1 MNPRP
6 DATDAKNPSNS
17 VWVSANAGSGKT
29 HLLADRV
36 TRLLLAGANP
46 TQILCLTYTKA
57 AAAEMSTRL
66 FDRLGTWALLD
77 NAELR
82 ERLKEIGAEETDS
95 AALRR
100 ARRLFAQALE
110 TPGGL
115 KIQTIHSFC
124 QHVLARF
131 PVEARVP
138 ARFSVLDERSASD
151 LMRGS
156 RDTVLQRAAQHDE
169 KLAGAVAILA
179 TRAADGRFAEIV
191 DGAIGNAG
199 RLREVMA
206 THGNEESRLFA
217 MLRKK
222 LDVGPDDDEKTV
234 LERLCVELSGE
245 RDHLESI
252 ADWLIGGS
260 SNDRRLGRHLSAF
273 LTNISWENFDPLR
286 NVFLTTGG
294 QPRKTLAT
302 KKIAEAQ
309 PELFDK
315 LVGLS
320 DRVIAADEKAKA
332 AATATLTE
340 AIVTVATRVLDEYAL
355 RKTARAALDYNDLIR
370 STRLLLERE
379 GAAAWVLYK
388 LDGGIN
394 HILVDEAQDTSPEQ
408 WRIIAK
414 LAEEFHSGLGS
425 NEGRHIRT
433 LFAVGDEKQSIFS
446 FQGAAPE
453 EFGRNLRYFRTRAEN
468 AQLNFSDVRLPISRR
483 STKAILSFVD
493 EVFFDDNIRDGLSST
508 GETPLHEPHR
518 NETGRVEIWPTV
530 KPPPTPERDP
540 WDLPLDAPSSQ
551 GADVALAARIAE
563 RVANWI
569 QKGTPLPGVEEARAI
584 VAGDIM
590 ILVRRRNAFAQEM
603 IRQLMERN
611 VPVAGADRMVL
622 LDQIAIADL
631 VALGRFVLLPED
643 ELNLAALLKSPLVG
657 LGEDDLYAL
666 AQPRRGRLWDELS
679 TRAQENATFKEAHS
693 FLANALSQADY
704 LPPFEFF
711 AKNLASGA
719 RERILSRFGAEA
731 DDAIGEFL
739 SLAQRY
745 EDSHPPSLEGFLDW
759 FSRGAA
765 EVKRDMEQGG
775 GTVRVMTV
783 HGAKGLEA
791 NIVIVPD
798 TAQVPDHER
807 RAGILYTNDCL
818 YFGVPKAFE
827 TAPVAEAKAQAQL
840 AEMREYRRL
849 LYVALTRARDW
860 LILCGYETKRG
871 VHQNAW
877 YPYLQAAAA
886 RIGKEETNEEGES
899 VIVLGAKM
907 PAKSLPKK
915 QDTTISGSAPL
926 PAFLSAPPCADEIQR
941 QIVRPS
947 DAFGNTPDGS
957 EPVALSPLTDSS
969 GHRFRRGLLIHA
981 LLAMLPNIQPA
992 KRAQAG
998 RHYLSSR
1005 GVQDE
1010 DATKLMD
1017 EVNGVLDDPKFASL
1031 FDEHSRG
1038 EIAITAALP
1047 ELGNGVHVNGQ
1058 IDRLALNDKE
1068 IMIADFKTNRPA
1080 PESVEKIPAIYRAQ
1094 MALYRAALSKIYPGK
1109 HIACALIWTDGP
1121 RAMRL
1126 PDSLLDKE
1134 FQKIIER
1141 QTPGNA
1147 A

>member
-1 MNPRP
+1 MNARP
-6 DATDAKNPSNS
+6 DATDAKNPRNS
-17 VWVSANAGSGKT
+17 AWVSANAGSGKT

-36 TRLLLAGANP
+36 TRLLLAGADP

-77 NAELR
+77 NAELHA
-82 ERLKEIGAEETDS
+82 RLKEIGAEETD
-95 AALRR
+95 ADALRR

-138 ARFSVLDERSASD
+138 ARFNVLDERSASD
-151 LMRGS
+151 LMRAS
-156 RDTVLQRAAQHDE
+156 RDAVLQRAAQNDE

-199 RLREVMA
+199 RLREVMSA
-206 THGNEESRLFA
+206 HDNDESRLIA
-217 MLRKK
+217 KLRKT
-222 LDVGPDDDEKTV
+222 LGVGPADDERSV
-234 LERLCVELSGE
+234 LDSFCIELTGE
-245 RDHLESI
+245 RAHMEAI
-252 ADWLIGGS
+252 AEWLLAGS
-260 SNDRRLGRHLSAF
+260 SNDQRLGRQLGAF
-273 LTNISWENFDPLR
+273 LVNISWENFEPLR
-286 NVFLTTGG
+286 SIFITAGG
-294 QPRKTLAT
+294 EPRKSLAT
-302 KKIAEAQ
+302 KKTAEAR
-309 PELFDK
+309 PELFES
-315 LVGLS
+315 LAGMR

-340 AIVTVATRVLDEYAL
+340 AIVTVANSVLDEYAT
-355 RKTARAALDYNDLIR
+355 RKTARAALDYDDLIR
-370 STRLLLERE
+370 FTRLLLERE

-425 NEGRHIRT
+425 NEGRYIRT

-453 EFGRNLRYFRTRAEN
+453 EFGRNLSYFRTRAEN
-468 AQLNFSDVRLPISRR
+468 AQLNFSDVRLPVSRR

-493 EVFFDDNIRDGLSST
+493 EVFSDDNIRDGLSST

-518 NETGRVEIWPTV
+518 NEVGRVEIWPTT
-530 KPPPTPERDP
+530 KPPPSVERDP
-540 WDLPLDAPSSQ
+540 WNLPVDAPSTQ
-551 GADVALAARIAE
+551 GADSVLAARIAE
-563 RVANWI
+563 RVSNWL
-569 QKGTPLPGVEEARAI
+569 QKGTALPGVKEPRAI
-584 VAGDIM
+584 VPGDIM

-643 ELNLAALLKSPLVG
+643 ELNLAALLKSPLIG

-679 TRAQENATFKEAHS
+679 VRAKENAAFAEAHS
-693 FLANALSQADY
+693 FLASALSRADF

-711 AKNLASGA
+711 AKILANGV
-719 RERILSRFGAEA
+719 RKRILSRFGAEA

-745 EDSHPPSLEGFLDW
+745 EDSHPPSLEGFLSW

-807 RAGILYTNDCL
+807 RAGILYTDDCL
-818 YFGVPKAFE
+818 YFGVPKASE
-827 TAPVAEAKAQAQL
+827 TVPVAEAKAQAQR

-871 VHQNAW
+871 MHKDAW
-877 YPYLQAAAA
+877 YPYLHAAAA
-886 RIGKEETNEEGES
+886 RIGKEEINDEGES
-899 VIVLGAKM
+899 VIVLGAEM
-907 PAKSLPKK
+907 PTKPSTKRKDTKK
-915 QDTTISGSAPL
+915 DRSTPL
-926 PAFLSAPPCADEIQR
+926 PTFLSTLPRADEIRR

-947 DAFGNTPDGS
+947 DALGNTPDES
-957 EPVALSPLTDSS
+957 EPAALSPLTDSS
-969 GHRFRRGLLIHA
+969 GQRFRRGLLIHA
-981 LLAMLPNIQPA
+981 LLAMLPNVPPPE
-992 KRAQAG
+992 RARTG

-1010 DATKLMD
+1010 DAGALMD
-1017 EVNGVLDDPKFASL
+1017 EVIGVLDDSEFASL
-1031 FDEHSRG
+1031 FNEHSRG

-1047 ELGNGVHVNGQ
+1047 ELGIGVSVSGQ
-1058 IDRLALNDKE
+1058 IDRLALSENK

-1080 PESVEKIPAIYRAQ
+1080 PHSVEKIPAIYRAQ

-1109 HIACALIWTDGP
+1109 HISCALIWTDGP

-1126 PDSLLDKE
+1126 PDSLLDEE

-1141 QTPGNA
+1141 QTPRNTG
-1147 A
+1147 